1 MKTYGLIILTVIL
14 CVLGYRMTSNS
25 ASPLF
30 NTTDTA
36 TITVQ
41 EVSMEEAVK
50 AWQEKRVLFIDVR
63 TLEEYRQ
70 GYIPGAVLIPLD
82 ELDKRIGEVPKD
94 KKVLII
100 CRSGNRSATANLLL
114 QEQGFT
120 NTASVKGGMSVWPER
135 IEK

>member
-1 MKTYGLIILTVIL
+1 MRTYGLIIVTVIL
-14 CVLGYRMTSNS
+14 CVLGYRMASNS
-25 ASPLF
+25 ASSPVSP
-30 NTTDTA
+30 TA
-36 TITVQ
+36 TSTITVQ
-41 EVSMEEAVK
+41 EISMKEAIKV
-50 AWQEKRVLFIDVR
+50 WQEQKALFIDVR

-70 GYIPGAVLIPLD
+70 GYIPGAVLIPLA

-135 IEK
+135 TEK

>member
-41 EVSMEEAVK
+41 EVSMKEAVK
-50 AWQEKRVLFIDVR
+50 AWQEQKVLFIDVR

-82 ELDKRIGEVPKD
+82 ELDKRMDEVPKD

-120 NTASVKGGMSVWPER
+120 NTASVKGGMSVWPDR